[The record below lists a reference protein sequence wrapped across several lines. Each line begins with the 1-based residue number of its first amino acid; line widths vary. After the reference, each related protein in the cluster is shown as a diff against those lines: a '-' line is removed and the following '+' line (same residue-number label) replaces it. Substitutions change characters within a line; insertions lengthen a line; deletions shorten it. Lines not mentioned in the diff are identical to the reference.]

1 MEILSAE
8 VPQKRTKTKA
18 ELQAE
23 IEALAPFHHTIDLPH
38 GLSTFVPSHARQERD
53 RTRMQTLI
61 AHAWPRIL
69 EACGGTL
76 AGKRV
81 LDIACNCGGFSTYA
95 AKAGA
100 KYVLGIDIEPHYLKQ
115 ANFIRETLDLQNL
128 EFQQMSLDELD
139 PEKHG
144 VFDLVLC
151 FGILYHLESPVLSL
165 KRISAVTSKVLVV
178 DTSLLR
184 VPYIGR
190 LLERWPLW
198 HMRRVL
204 AVNSDATDIATSRWR
219 PKEFCQFSPN
229 SNAVISL
236 LEYSGF
242 SGIEKLTPK
251 ESGLE
256 KRYYTGQRATFIGR
270 KALHASR

>member
-1 MEILSAE
+1 MEVLHAE
-8 VPQKRTKTKA
+8 VSQKRAKTKA

-38 GLSTFVPSHARQERD
+38 GLSTFVPSQARQERD

-69 EACGGTL
+69 AACGGTL
-76 AGKRV
+76 VGKRV

-128 EFQQMSLDELD
+128 EFQQMSLEELD
-139 PEKHG
+139 PAKHG
-144 VFDLVLC
+144 MFDLVLC

-165 KRISAVTSKVLVV
+165 RRISAVSSKVLVV
-178 DTSLLR
+178 DTTLLR
-184 VPYIGR
+184 VPYIGS

-236 LEYSGF
+236 MEYSGF
-242 SGIEKLTPK
+242 SDIEKLTPK

-270 KALHASR
+270 KPSGLSH

>member
-1 MEILSAE
+1 MEVLQADAPQGKTRSKAEIQAE
-8 VPQKRTKTKA
+8 VER
-18 ELQAE
+18 
-23 IEALAPFHHTIDLPH
+23 LAPFHHTIDLPH
-38 GLSTFVPSHARQERD
+38 GLSTFVPSLARQERD
-53 RTRMQTLI
+53 RTRMDTLI

-69 EACGGTL
+69 AACGGSL

-81 LDIACNCGGFSTYA
+81 LDLACNCGGFSTHA

-100 KYVLGIDIEPHYLKQ
+100 KYVLGVDIEPHYLEQ
-115 ANFIRETLDLQNL
+115 ANFIRDTLDLRNL

-139 PEKHG
+139 PVKHG
-144 VFDLVLC
+144 IFDLVLC

-165 KRISAVTSKVLVV
+165 RRISAVTGKVLVV
-178 DTSLLR
+178 DTTLMR

-198 HMRRVL
+198 HMRRVP
-204 AVNSDATDIATSRWR
+204 AAKSDATDIATSRWR

-229 SNAVISL
+229 SHAVVSL

-242 SGIEKLTPK
+242 NDIEKIKPTLHD
-251 ESGLE
+251 LE
-256 KRYYTGQRATFIGR
+256 KRYYTGSRATFIAR
-270 KALHASR
+270 KGTGL